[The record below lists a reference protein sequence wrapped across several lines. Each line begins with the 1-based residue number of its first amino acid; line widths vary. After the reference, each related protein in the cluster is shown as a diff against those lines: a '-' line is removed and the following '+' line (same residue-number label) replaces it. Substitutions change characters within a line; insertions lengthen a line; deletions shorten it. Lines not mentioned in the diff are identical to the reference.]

1 MIDPFIA
8 QIRGRYQEGRL
19 IPFVGA
25 GVSSGVTWEI
35 DGQHKRGPSWREVV
49 DEACRI
55 LEFEIPDLLRTRGTD
70 LQILEYFHLKQT
82 GYGELTAWLQRE
94 LAAPDEALLASRVHQ
109 ALANLSNCRIY
120 YTTNY
125 DDFLERAL
133 HLHGRPSKRS
143 AGEPDIGDAIV
154 AESTGTSPSG
164 SCEVVKFHGDLFNPS
179 QMVISESNYEH
190 RLALNTSLD
199 HRLRSD
205 LLGRALL
212 FIGYSFRDPNVAYL
226 FRRLKEESGPLPGT
240 AYGHR
245 AYIAVADPSDFEY
258 LLFRERNIQVIPI
271 NATDQTEQTAE
282 LLEAI
287 ANG

>member
-1 MIDPFIA
+1 MNDPLIG

-25 GVSSGVTWEI
+25 GVSTGVTWEA
-35 DGQHKRGPSWREVV
+35 DGKRKRGPSWREVV

-55 LEFEIPDLLRTRGTD
+55 LGCDIPDLLRARGTD

-82 GYGELTAWLQRE
+82 GYGELTAWLLRE
-94 LAAPDEALLASRVHQ
+94 LAAPDEALMASRVHQ
-109 ALANLSNCRIY
+109 ALANLKKCRIY

-133 HLHGRPSKRS
+133 RLHGRPSQRI
-143 AGEPDIGDAIV
+143 AGEPDIGAAIL
-154 AESTGTSPSG
+154 AESAGASPADR
-164 SCEVVKFHGDLFNPS
+164 CDVVKFHGDLFDPS
-179 QMVISESNYEH
+179 QMVISESNYED
-190 RLALNTSLD
+190 RLRLNTALD

-226 FRRLKEESGPLPGT
+226 FRRLKEESGPLPGS

-245 AYIAVADPSDFEY
+245 GYIAVADPSDFEY

-271 NATDQTEQTAE
+271 SATDQTEQTAE